1 MRNRKPTMAE
11 KTVMLRNEIDLRK
24 IFIAQ
29 SSDPARIAEHKAY
42 IKRAEEQIRTKR
54 VG

>member
-1 MRNRKPTMAE
+1 MRNRKPTMVE
-11 KTVMLRNEIDLRK
+11 KTAMLRNEIDLRK

-29 SSDPARIAEHKAY
+29 SKDPVRIAEHTAY
-42 IKRAEEQIRTKR
+42 IKHAEEQIRNKR